1 MTDNLYPDWAGQH
14 FAIPAW
20 FTRYGLC
27 KFSRMKA
34 ELFQSAK
41 KLQQLDAD
49 GLSNLAPIIVLYGAN
64 PSDIRAKIGGEKWKI
79 LHKSTQRANVDRLV
93 LCRIAGWT
101 IEEALTFPVKSSR
114 RAKYFVN
121 YPKSALLAACRLG
134 GERGDLV
141 EQLIISQDIVRM
153 GGTVD
158 PSWGRK
164 RTKREHDAL
173 VMQSAISKS
182 NPEPWAKAWFF
193 DLAGYSFALLK
204 SETELAIEGAVQRH
218 CVRSYAAAC
227 RSGKEF
233 VLQITGEERATC
245 SWRRGEAHLQVKG
258 FANLAVTP
266 QCVAAARA
274 ARKAYEKALAR
285 HVLGME
291 PVDA

>member
-20 FTRYGLC
+20 FKRGGLG
-27 KFSRMKA
+27 KLGRLKA

-41 KLQQLDAD
+41 RLEQLDAD
-49 GLSNLAPIIVLYGAN
+49 GLSNLAPIIVLFGAN

-79 LHKSTQRANVDRLV
+79 LHKSMTRVNVDRLV

-101 IEEALTFPVKSSR
+101 LEEALTFPEKSSR
-114 RAKYFVN
+114 RAKYFLD
-121 YPKSALLAACRLG
+121 YYTKSALLAACRLS
-134 GERGDLV
+134 GERCDLH
-141 EQLIISQDIVRM
+141 EQLIIAQDIIRM
-153 GGTVD
+153 GGTID

-173 VMQSAISKS
+173 VMQTAISKS

-193 DLAGYSFALLK
+193 DVAGYSFSLLK
-204 SETELAIEGAVQRH
+204 SETEMAIEGAVQRH
-218 CVRSYAAAC
+218 CVKSYTASC

-245 SWRRGEAHLQVKG
+245 SWRRGDPNLQVKG

-274 ARKAYEKALAR
+274 ARKAYEKAVPA
-285 HVLGME
+285 
-291 PVDA
+291 